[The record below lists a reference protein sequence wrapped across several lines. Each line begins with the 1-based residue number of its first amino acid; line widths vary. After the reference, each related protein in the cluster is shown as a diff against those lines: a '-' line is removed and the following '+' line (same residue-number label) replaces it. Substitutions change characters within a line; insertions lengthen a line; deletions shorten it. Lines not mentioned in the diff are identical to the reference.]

1 MRGIPPYRFGQLA
14 DRPPIQTKETPM
26 QTMQELDVNYMSGA
40 DNPWI
45 PFTPLSDQ
53 VFLKYWKVDP
63 VRGEIVVSMKFP
75 AGLELAPHYHT
86 GIVVGHTV
94 KGAWRYQE
102 NNWVSRAGDT
112 VYEVAGSRHTPESV
126 EDTEVFF
133 FIVGEL
139 LFIDENN
146 TILWQ
151 ENHKTSIERYTNYCA
166 AQGIPARD
174 LTSWDA

>member
-1 MRGIPPYRFGQLA
+1 
-14 DRPPIQTKETPM
+14 M
-26 QTMQELDVNYMSGA
+26 QTLQELDVNYMSGA

-75 AGLELAPHYHT
+75 GGLVLPTHYHT
-86 GIVVGHTV
+86 GMVIAHTV

-102 NNWVSRAGDT
+102 NNWVSRAGDS
-112 VYEVAGSRHTPESV
+112 VYEVAGSSHTPESLD
-126 EDTEVFF
+126 ETEIF
-133 FIVGEL
+133 FILVGEL
-139 LFIDENN
+139 LFLDEDNR
-146 TILWQ
+146 ILWA
-151 ENHKTSIERYTNYCA
+151 ENHKTSIERYTDYCEA
-166 AQGIPARD
+166 NGLVARD

>member
-1 MRGIPPYRFGQLA
+1 
-14 DRPPIQTKETPM
+14 M
-26 QTMQELDVNYMSGA
+26 QTLQELDVNYMSGA

-45 PFTPLSDQ
+45 PFTPLSDE

-94 KGAWRYQE
+94 KGAWRYKE
-102 NNWVSRAGDT
+102 NNWVSRGGDT
-112 VYEVAGSRHTPESV
+112 VYEVAGSRHTPESL

-151 ENHKTSIERYTNYCA
+151 ENHKTSIERYTTYCA
-166 AQGIPARD
+166 SQGITARD

>member
-1 MRGIPPYRFGQLA
+1 M
-14 DRPPIQTKETPM
+14 
-26 QTMQELDVNYMSGA
+26 
-40 DNPWI
+40 
-45 PFTPLSDQ
+45 
-53 VFLKYWKVDP
+53 
-63 VRGEIVVSMKFP
+63 
-75 AGLELAPHYHT
+75 
-86 GIVVGHTV
+86 
-94 KGAWRYQE
+94 
-102 NNWVSRAGDT
+102 
-112 VYEVAGSRHTPESV
+112 

-166 AQGIPARD
+166 SQGIPARD

>member
-1 MRGIPPYRFGQLA
+1 
-14 DRPPIQTKETPM
+14 M
-26 QTMQELDVNYMSGA
+26 QALQELDVNYMSGT

-63 VRGEIVVSMKFP
+63 VRAEIVVSMKFN
-75 AGLELAPHYHT
+75 AGLVLPAHYHT
-86 GIVVGHTV
+86 GIVIGHTV
-94 KGAWRYQE
+94 SGAWRYQE

-112 VYEVAGSRHTPESV
+112 VYEVAGSSHTPESL
-126 EDTEVFF
+126 EETEVFF
-133 FIVGEL
+133 LLVGEL
-139 LFIDENN
+139 LFLDQDNK
-146 TILWQ
+146 ILWQ

-166 AQGIPARD
+166 ANGITPRD